1 MVVRVDGEDYVV
13 QRPHGSKANVRL
25 ADGSNHQCKRLYR
38 LGTHRL
44 ETDLEMQTRVQE
56 RVTKLNAGQERAQPL
71 SARLILGS
79 PALSASASIIL
90 TTEVE
95 CADAGNRRQTGGART
110 KASAHE
116 AFAALGWQ
124 LRPPCPTRRPR
135 LRGPPKATRTTL
147 LRFPACHRPVLGA
160 AGRCPRSQP
169 TSAGQRSTR
178 RPLPCS
184 NRASPRGQSRSWS
197 TELTLTP
204 ALTRT
209 LTRTTDPSPDPDPK
223 PQPKPNSNPNPSPDT
238 DPNPGH
244 NSNPGPNS
252 NPDPDH

>member
-71 SARLILGS
+71 SARLTLGS

-95 CADAGNRRQTGGART
+95 CADAGNRRQTGGAGA

-116 AFAALGWQ
+116 AFAALGRQ
-124 LRPPCPTRRPR
+124 LRPH
-135 LRGPPKATRTTL
+135 A
-147 LRFPACHRPVLGA
+147 
-160 AGRCPRSQP
+160 
-169 TSAGQRSTR
+169 
-178 RPLPCS
+178 
-184 NRASPRGQSRSWS
+184 
-197 TELTLTP
+197 
-204 ALTRT
+204 
-209 LTRTTDPSPDPDPK
+209 
-223 PQPKPNSNPNPSPDT
+223 
-238 DPNPGH
+238 
-244 NSNPGPNS
+244 
-252 NPDPDH
+252 

>member
-1 MVVRVDGEDYVV
+1 MVVRVDGKDYVV
-13 QRPHGSKANVRL
+13 KRPHGSSANVLL
-25 ADGSNHQCKRLYR
+25 ADGSTHTYQRQYRPVTPTRDRPGDADARAGARDEAERWAGACPASFCMLNPRQPSSLRFRLDHPH
-38 LGTHRL
+38 HRSRVRRRRQP
-44 ETDLEMQTRVQE
+44 ETDRRRRGQSRRARSVRRAGPAAQT
-56 RVTKLNAGQERAQPL
+56 
-71 SARLILGS
+71 
-79 PALSASASIIL
+79 
-90 TTEVE
+90 
-95 CADAGNRRQTGGART
+95 
-110 KASAHE
+110 
-116 AFAALGWQ
+116 
-124 LRPPCPTRRPR
+124 PCPTRRPR

-197 TELTLTP
+197 TELTLTR

-223 PQPKPNSNPNPSPDT
+223 PKPKPSSNPNPNPDT
-238 DPNPGH
+238 SPNP
-244 NSNPGPNS
+244 NP
-252 NPDPDH
+252 

>member
-1 MVVRVDGEDYVV
+1 MGITVDGEHYTVA
-13 QRPHGSKANVRL
+13 RGKGGFAHVRL
-25 ADGSNHQCKRLYR
+25 ADRSTTKCTRRHAE
-38 LGTHRL
+38 GTTRY

-124 LRPPCPTRRPR
+124 LRPPARRGAQGSEGRPSLHAR
-135 LRGPPKATRTTL
+135 PCWVSQPATGWPCRRLAEALEASRPLRGSGRRGGRCRAATG
-147 LRFPACHRPVLGA
+147 HRP
-160 AGRCPRSQP
+160 AGR
-169 TSAGQRSTR
+169 AGAG
-178 RPLPCS
+178 P
-184 NRASPRGQSRSWS
+184 
-197 TELTLTP
+197 
-204 ALTRT
+204 
-209 LTRTTDPSPDPDPK
+209 PS
-223 PQPKPNSNPNPSPDT
+223 
-238 DPNPGH
+238 
-244 NSNPGPNS
+244 
-252 NPDPDH
+252 